1 MIFRSNNHKLS
12 EITSVPPKPHS
23 QKQQISMLWDA
34 VYNHLPTQ
42 LRQLYDK
49 QQWQD
54 KKTTFVLV
62 MLALVLAFLA
72 VLIAKSG

>member
-1 MIFRSNNHKLS
+1 
-12 EITSVPPKPHS
+12 
-23 QKQQISMLWDA
+23 MLWDA